1 MNGPAYAKRGHFY
14 AMQRSWSI
22 LFVWFVTTAAVA
34 QRSKNPCVYEFLLR
48 KDKLEQ
54 TLKRYQ
60 AIYDFRKRD
69 TLASVGA
76 GGGSKEIIYSM
87 MADSITFYLQDINP
101 KCLTPEN
108 LTTTVGQLY
117 TAAGQTNTAT
127 FIPVIGTE
135 KETGLPQQFFDKIII
150 ENTLHELTYP
160 TDVLT
165 SVRANL
171 KPDGY
176 LFIEDFVAKRPGQK
190 HRGCGKPLYTEEALI
205 QLLDANGFRLL
216 NRTIV
221 FPNNTVDRVY
231 KFALKANQAN
241 VNHTHN

>member
-1 MNGPAYAKRGHFY
+1 M
-14 AMQRSWSI
+14 
-22 LFVWFVTTAAVA
+22 LFVWFVTTAAVG
-34 QRSKNPCVYEFLLR
+34 QRAKHPCVYEYLMR

-60 AIYDFRKRD
+60 AIYDFRKSD

-101 KCLTPEN
+101 TCLTPEN
-108 LTTTVGQLY
+108 LMTTVRQLY
-117 TAAGQTNTAT
+117 NAAGRTNTAT

-135 KETGLPQQFFDKIII
+135 RETRLPRQLFDKVII

-171 KPDGY
+171 KPNGS

-216 NRTIV
+216 NVTVV
-221 FPNNTVDRVY
+221 FPCVEADKVY
-231 KFALKANQAN
+231 KFALK
-241 VNHTHN
+241 TD

>member
-1 MNGPAYAKRGHFY
+1 M
-14 AMQRSWSI
+14 
-22 LFVWFVTTAAVA
+22 
-34 QRSKNPCVYEFLLR
+34 YESLLQ

-60 AIYDFRKRD
+60 AIYDFRRND

-87 MADSITFYLQDINP
+87 MADSITFYLQDSNP
-101 KCLTPEN
+101 TCLTSEN
-108 LTTTVGQLY
+108 IMATVRQLY
-117 TAAGQTNTAT
+117 KAAGRTNTAT

-135 KETGLPQQFFDKIII
+135 KETRLPRQFFDKIII

-160 TDVLT
+160 TDVLM

-171 KPDGY
+171 KPDGS

-205 QLLDANGFRLL
+205 HLLDASGFRLL
-216 NRTIV
+216 NRTIL
-221 FPNNTVDRVY
+221 FPKNAINKVY
-231 KFALKANQAN
+231 KFALKS
-241 VNHTHN
+241 T